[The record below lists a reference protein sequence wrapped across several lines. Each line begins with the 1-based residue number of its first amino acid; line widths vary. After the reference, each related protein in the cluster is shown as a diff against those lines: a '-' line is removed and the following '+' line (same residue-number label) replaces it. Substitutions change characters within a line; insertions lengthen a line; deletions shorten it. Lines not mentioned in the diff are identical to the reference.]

1 MKKSIVWLLGLGFIL
16 FMVWLIWLGL
26 FEDPYYRT
34 EIEDVFTPSPQEI
47 KPLVPLNNDGKG

>member
-34 EIEDVFTPSPQEI
+34 EIEDVFTPAPQEI
-47 KPLVPLNNDGKG
+47 KPTPDILWDGK